1 MPIESEITHFIDN
14 QQVAVGNLFLYL
26 QQPAAIQRLY
36 QFVREIWAVYLLD
49 VFRLLLEV
57 YSEISF

>member
-36 QFVREIWAVYLLD
+36 QFVREICGC
-49 VFRLLLEV
+49 
-57 YSEISF
+57 ISP